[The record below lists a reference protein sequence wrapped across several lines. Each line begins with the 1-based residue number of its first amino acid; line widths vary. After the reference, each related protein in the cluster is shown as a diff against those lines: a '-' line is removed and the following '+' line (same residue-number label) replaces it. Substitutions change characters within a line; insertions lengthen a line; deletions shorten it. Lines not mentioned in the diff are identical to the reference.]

1 MKSEYAIK
9 DRETTM
15 TSAPERE
22 DNPQWTIV
30 IKPWNPWFELD
41 LLGIWRYRDLI
52 RLFVRRDFV
61 AQYKQTIL
69 GPIWFIIQPLFTTVV
84 FTVVFGKIAKIP
96 TEGVPNFL
104 FFLAGN
110 VVWGYFSGCLTDTS
124 TTFTVNA
131 GLFGKVYFPRLTVPT
146 SIVISKI
153 AQFAIQ
159 FTLFI
164 AFYAY
169 FISAGS
175 AIVPNLWV
183 LALPLLLMQMALLG
197 LGTGILISSLTTK
210 YRDLNFAVGFGVQLW
225 MYATPIVYPLS
236 QIPERFHKFFSLNPM
251 TAIIETFRY
260 AFFGKSAITALDMAI
275 SWAVTLCI
283 LLVGMVLFNRVEKI
297 FMDTV

>member
-69 GPIWFIIQPLFTTVV
+69 GPIWFIIQPLFTTIV